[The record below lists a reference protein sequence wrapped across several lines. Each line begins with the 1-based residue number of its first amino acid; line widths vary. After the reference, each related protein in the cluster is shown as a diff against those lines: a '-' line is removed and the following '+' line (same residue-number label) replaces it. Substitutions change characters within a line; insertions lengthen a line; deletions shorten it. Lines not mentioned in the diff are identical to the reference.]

1 MAKIF
6 VYIYIYIYIY
16 RNMNIINLWTSGG
29 MFKIQEID
37 VDTCGSSLI
46 WIWTMRVKNW
56 CPNNLGGEFHWWF
69 KHNGISIHP
78 LTHLFSVRI
87 SMNKQTN
94 LRSSK
99 LIFWHHQKKFRCS
112 WGDEEKSVF
121 GIEEKVFYNHLCTE
135 SKRLSHE
142 GYWRA
147 K

>member
-1 MAKIF
+1 MLRFWFCLFLVRNLVSLDCAICACTRWSETESKILLAKKVPAPLIF
-6 VYIYIYIYIY
+6 SHQHFKIYWLKFLSIYIY
-16 RNMNIINLWTSGG
+16 RNVNIINLWTSGG

-69 KHNGISIHP
+69 KHNGISNHP

-94 LRSSK
+94 LRSS
-99 LIFWHHQKKFRCS
+99 
-112 WGDEEKSVF
+112 
-121 GIEEKVFYNHLCTE
+121 
-135 SKRLSHE
+135 
-142 GYWRA
+142 
-147 K
+147 